1 MIRVRT
7 PVFLK
12 SLVVVLSA
20 SVFPAAAV
28 DLTEG
33 AVYLMTNQGN
43 NAIIAFERAPLG
55 TLTRVGRYLTGGVGN
70 PVPQGS
76 DPPADPLASQGSLVL
91 SDDGRFLFAV
101 NAGSNEISVLA
112 VQPESLEL
120 VGTVGSGGVRPISV
134 TAHGN
139 LLYVLNEG
147 GTSPNIVGFRIGSTG
162 ELTRIANSR
171 RSLPSGVMADPGH
184 IAFNPTG
191 RTLVLTEKATDQV
204 VSYRVRLDGRTE
216 QPVVT
221 PSNAP
226 TPFGIAFDG
235 LGHMFVAEAAGGIDG
250 IASLSSYEF
259 LPGGV
264 LQNISESVPDLQTFA
279 GRVVVTLDKQFVYVS
294 NRRSSQIS
302 AYQLSADGSI
312 ALLHSAAF
320 AMGPNGRPIDMA
332 LSRDGQNLYV
342 HLGNRLA
349 IRVFEINPDGTL
361 NARTSVFDLP
371 SGAQGIAAF

>member
-1 MIRVRT
+1 
-7 PVFLK
+7 
-12 SLVVVLSA
+12 
-20 SVFPAAAV
+20 
-28 DLTEG
+28 
-33 AVYLMTNQGN
+33 
-43 NAIIAFERAPLG
+43 
-55 TLTRVGRYLTGGVGN
+55 
-70 PVPQGS
+70 
-76 DPPADPLASQGSLVL
+76 
-91 SDDGRFLFAV
+91 
-101 NAGSNEISVLA
+101 
-112 VQPESLEL
+112 
-120 VGTVGSGGVRPISV
+120 
-134 TAHGN
+134 
-139 LLYVLNEG
+139 
-147 GTSPNIVGFRIGSTG
+147 
-162 ELTRIANSR
+162 
-171 RSLPSGVMADPGH
+171 
-184 IAFNPTG
+184 
-191 RTLVLTEKATDQV
+191 
-204 VSYRVRLDGRTE
+204 
-216 QPVVT
+216 
-221 PSNAP
+221 
-226 TPFGIAFDG
+226 
-235 LGHMFVAEAAGGIDG
+235 
-250 IASLSSYEF
+250 LSSYEF